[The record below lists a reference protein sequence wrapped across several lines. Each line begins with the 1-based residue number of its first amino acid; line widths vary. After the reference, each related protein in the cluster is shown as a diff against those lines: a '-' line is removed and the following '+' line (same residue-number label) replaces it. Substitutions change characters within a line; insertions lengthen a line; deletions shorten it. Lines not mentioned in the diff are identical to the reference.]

1 MTLIEML
8 AGVGYLILDI
18 CAFCSVLGSAL
29 ILIAT
34 LTGRTKKQIPEQ
46 VWMWSGGGL
55 TLGAI
60 FFSSLLWTND
70 YPTKTFIFGLSYP
83 LVGILLLLSF
93 GLLLASTLVRRRHVA
108 AS

>member
-34 LTGRTKKQIPEQ
+34 LTGRAKKQIPEQ
-46 VWMWSGGGL
+46 VARFYAGYWLCLPSR
-55 TLGAI
+55 
-60 FFSSLLWTND
+60 
-70 YPTKTFIFGLSYP
+70 
-83 LVGILLLLSF
+83 
-93 GLLLASTLVRRRHVA
+93 VRR
-108 AS
+108 S